1 MSGVKKSG
9 TSKLGVSKL
18 WQEAKW
24 LSGRVDMGVW
34 DCRSFLAAHPGS
46 RSVVRNQM
54 DLKRLTVPNSVRA
67 AVVNWKR
74 SISVKSAVSDSKPA
88 VKRKKRVV
96 KRKKPAVRAQ
106 KPAVSAQEDAVSSQ
120 NGGLDARSVHVVLE
134 FQSFVDKHSLSADDL
149 KVLVN
154 GIRPAK

>member
-96 KRKKPAVRAQ
+96 KRKKPAV
-106 KPAVSAQEDAVSSQ
+106 SAQEDAVSSQ

>member
-1 MSGVKKSG
+1 MSDAKKSG
-9 TSKLGVSKL
+9 TAKSGVSKS
-18 WQEAKW
+18 WEEAKW
-24 LSGRVDMGVW
+24 LSGRVDLSVW
-34 DCRSFLAAHPGS
+34 DSRSFLAAYPGS

-54 DLKRLTVPNSVRA
+54 DLNRLTVPNSVRD
-67 AVVNWKR
+67 AVNGWK
-74 SISVKSAVSDSKPA
+74 SKVSSESSGSKKPA

-96 KRKKPAVRAQ
+96 RRKKPAVRAQ
-106 KPAVSAQEDAVSSQ
+106 KDAVSSQ

>member
-1 MSGVKKSG
+1 MSDAKKS
-9 TSKLGVSKL
+9 GVSKL

-24 LSGRVDMGVW
+24 LSGRVDLGVW
-34 DCRSFLAAHPGS
+34 DCRRFLAAYPGS

-54 DLKRLTVPNSVRA
+54 ELGRVTVPNSVRTS
-67 AVVNWKR
+67 VDHWKA
-74 SISVKSAVSDSKPA
+74 KMHPVSSESSGPKKPA
-88 VKRKKRVV
+88 VRRKKRVA
-96 KRKKPAVRAQ
+96 KRKKTSVRAQ
-106 KPAVSAQEDAVSSQ
+106 KPAVAGQEEVISSQ
-120 NGGLDARSVHVVLE
+120 NGGLDARSVQVVLE